1 MPMLAVRSVPTESPI
16 VPWTVFDLAFRVD
29 VTERTL
35 LVATGL
41 ELGEEEALRHPAQVV
56 FVQELAVVAL
66 LAETSKPMLAHHLLV
81 FDDMTEGTEGAHRAC
96 STLVLQ
102 AHSTTTLVHSGEGHL
117 SQATLINYHLLKIG
131 QLWRWI

>member
-1 MPMLAVRSVPTESPI
+1 MTSEAIIPQR
-16 VPWTVFDLAFRVD
+16 
-29 VTERTL
+29 RT
-35 LVATGL
+35 

-96 STLVLQ
+96 SALVLQ

-117 SQATLINYHLLKIG
+117 NEVALMCEVQHKLMERTSL
-131 QLWRWI
+131 RPR